1 MQMSLQMKMNEYF
14 ACTLTAHWLSEECLQ
29 STWGRKQGLWKEM
42 KKRAMYC
49 FYMLHVHLNPILIC
63 KALLISS
70 ERG

>member
-1 MQMSLQMKMNEYF
+1 M
-14 ACTLTAHWLSEECLQ
+14 
-29 STWGRKQGLWKEM
+29 WKEM